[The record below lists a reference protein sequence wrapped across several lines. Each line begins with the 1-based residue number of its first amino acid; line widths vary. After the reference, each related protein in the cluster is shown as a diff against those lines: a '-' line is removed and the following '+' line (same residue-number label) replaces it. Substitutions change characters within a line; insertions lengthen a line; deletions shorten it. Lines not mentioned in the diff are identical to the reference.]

1 MASKNKEI
9 IRAFAYTSIF
19 SGVVLLIYQAGK
31 VNPLN
36 PMGWIGLPI
45 AATLCYGLLRLKIRQ
60 ANIQKD
66 RIDKNWLSNL
76 DTPLIYESMAALRK
90 LPPIEPISETLDL
103 ESILKSTPP
112 EASFNAIQYGLG
124 TLHGQYLELF
134 TQIVKT
140 MTHPENQVS
149 AYFESREN
157 ARLVDID
164 LKLENAQDE
173 YKKLLL
179 EQRQKEIDTARNHDE
194 RSLLEHSLLV
204 ATCALYIAQTCK
216 DPFQEASFLRKKI
229 EFIPDEFLRNDPL
242 ILICA
247 FAHDLGKITAFK
259 TYTRSLND
267 HDIKGQQITSRL
279 PAYLE
284 SGELSRDDRFILD
297 NVLGHY
303 HAPSKITVGHRM
315 DSAMKTHAFSLS
327 NRMHRILE
335 IVISADTMAGA
346 LEAKAPQLRKD
357 NKLNPLTDA
366 EWLALVS
373 SAATA
378 SPVATSDSS
387 TEEFEQQIVDAF
399 HDIATSND
407 SIFNAA
413 DPYDKAAL
421 GFTQTDIEFGKSL
434 IFIKAD
440 KVIGLIEQSVGEVIH
455 ADKVNY
461 VTSVLS
467 KNSAIHNPLLV
478 SGAVTNRNFGGT
490 WAWFVRFYPRDT
502 LVLNNGGFNSL
513 RGDYLKTQQDRKDV
527 EGPYYCVDLEGANE
541 AYEMRFKGVGSN
553 EWHQYAMIV
562 DGMGRGVSC
571 AWGDGKKPLLQDRER
586 LINGEAIQG
595 KSDPAE
601 DELTKPAIPVEI
613 ATKILDRLIE
623 NIEDFASTPPS
634 AMETQAGDTQGKTL
648 SPAKRKLLKELV
660 ASGEVGRGHKADV
673 SALQFNGIKLA
684 ELLALSDIEQK
695 SLGISIASGEIRFSR

>member
-1 MASKNKEI
+1 MANKNKEI
-9 IRAFAYTSIF
+9 IRAFSYTSIF
-19 SGVVLLIYQAGK
+19 SAVVLLIYQAGK

-45 AATLCYGLLRLKIRQ
+45 AATLCYGLLRLKIHH

-76 DTPLIYESMAALRK
+76 DTPLIYESMAALKK
-90 LPPIEPISETLDL
+90 LPPMEPISETLDL
-103 ESILKSTPP
+103 ESVLKSTPP
-112 EASFNAIQYGLG
+112 EAGFNAVQYGLG
-124 TLHGQYLELF
+124 TLHGQYLDLF
-134 TQIVKT
+134 RQMVKT
-140 MTHPENQVS
+140 MVHPENQVS

-179 EQRQKEIDTARNHDE
+179 EQRQKEIDTSRNHDE

-216 DPFQEASFLRKKI
+216 DPLQEASFLRKKI

-259 TYTRSLND
+259 TYTRSLAD
-267 HDIKGQQITSRL
+267 HDIKGQKITSRL
-279 PAYLE
+279 PAYLA

-335 IVISADTMAGA
+335 IIIAADTMAGA
-346 LEAKAPQLRKD
+346 LEAKAPQLRRD
-357 NKLNPLTDA
+357 DKLKPLTDA
-366 EWLALVS
+366 EWEALVS
-373 SAATA
+373 SAATTG
-378 SPVATSDSS
+378 PVATSDSS

-399 HDIATSND
+399 RDIATSND
-407 SIFNAA
+407 SIFNPA
-413 DPYDKAAL
+413 DPYDKTAL
-421 GFTQTDIEFGKSL
+421 GFTQTDIEFGKNL
-434 IFIKAD
+434 VFVKASQ
-440 KVIGLIEQSVGEVIH
+440 VIDLIEQVVGEVIH

-461 VTSVLS
+461 VTAVLS

-478 SGAVTNRNFGGT
+478 SGAVTNRNYGGT
-490 WAWFVRFYPRDT
+490 WAWFLRFYPRDA
-502 LVLNNGGFNSL
+502 LVLNSGGFNSL

-541 AYEMRFKGVGSN
+541 AYEMRFKGVGAD

-562 DGMGRGVSC
+562 DSMGRGKAC
-571 AWGDGKKPLLQDRER
+571 AWGDGKKSLLEDRER

-595 KSDPAE
+595 KSDPAH
-601 DELTKPAIPVEI
+601 DELTKTTITVEPR
-613 ATKILDRLIE
+613 TKLLDQA
-623 NIEDFASTPPS
+623 IEDVEDFTTILPS
-634 AMETQAGDTQGKTL
+634 AMETKADETRGKTL

-673 SALQFNGIKLA
+673 SALQFNGIPLA
-684 ELLALSDIEQK
+684 ELLALSATEQK
-695 SLGISIASGEIRFSR
+695 SLGVSFTDGEIRFSR